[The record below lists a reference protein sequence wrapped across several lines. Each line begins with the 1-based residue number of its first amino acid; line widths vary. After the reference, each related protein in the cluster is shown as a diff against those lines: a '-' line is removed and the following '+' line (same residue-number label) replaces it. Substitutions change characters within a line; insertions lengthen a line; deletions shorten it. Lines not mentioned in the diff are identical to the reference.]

1 MSADAATP
9 RRDPRLALSRRVY
22 LPRIIGLGLGSLC
35 VAATL
40 HENGA
45 LWPLWALLAL
55 NGLAWPHIARWW
67 SGRSGEP
74 HAHERRLLL
83 LDTLLGGLWIAVMG
97 FSVLPSALFAT
108 LLCFNN
114 IAVGGLRMLAHGLI
128 ALAGGAASGWL
139 VLDPPTFT
147 LVPTTLVLLASLPL
161 LIVYPLTI
169 GHIVYRQAKALVE
182 QKRLLTRLSRTDG
195 LTGLYNRR
203 HWETL
208 AERHFAAAYRPVTL
222 ALIDLDHF
230 KQINDTF
237 GHAMGDQI
245 LRRAATFLRE
255 TLGDRA
261 LVGRY
266 GGEEFGVL
274 LPDTP
279 IDQAL
284 ALLDGLRERF
294 PLPEVQGDA
303 LLPCTLSIGLAESAD
318 TMSDYHDWLR
328 HADQALY
335 SAKSQGRNR
344 VVAYPPIVRSA

>member
-9 RRDPRLALSRRVY
+9 HRDPRLALSRRAY

-40 HENGA
+40 HETGAGWA
-45 LWPLWALLAL
+45 LWVLLAI
-55 NGLAWPHIARWW
+55 NGLAWPHIAHWW
-67 SGRSGEP
+67 TARSREP
-74 HAHERRLLL
+74 HRHGRHLLL
-83 LDTLLGGLWIAVMG
+83 LDTLLGGFWVAAMG
-97 FSVLPSALFAT
+97 FSVLPCAVFAT

-114 IAVGGLRMLAHGLI
+114 IAVGGPRMFARGLL
-128 ALAGGAASGWL
+128 ALAIGATIGWL
-139 VLDPPTFT
+139 VLDVPAFA
-147 LVPTTLVLLASLPL
+147 LVPAPLVLLASLPL
-161 LIVYPLTI
+161 LIVYPLMI
-169 GHIVYRQAKALVE
+169 GQIVYRQARTLLE

-203 HWETL
+203 YWETL
-208 AERHFAAAYRPVTL
+208 AERHFTEERRPTTL

-245 LRRAATFLRE
+245 LRRASTFLRE
-255 TLGDRA
+255 TLGDQA

-266 GGEEFGVL
+266 GGEEFGVI

-284 ALLDGLRERF
+284 VLLDTLRERF
-294 PLPEVQGDA
+294 PNPEVQGDT

-318 TMSDYHDWLR
+318 TMIDYHDWLR

-335 SAKSQGRNR
+335 SAKTQGRNR
-344 VVAYPPIVRSA
+344 VVVYTSIARSA